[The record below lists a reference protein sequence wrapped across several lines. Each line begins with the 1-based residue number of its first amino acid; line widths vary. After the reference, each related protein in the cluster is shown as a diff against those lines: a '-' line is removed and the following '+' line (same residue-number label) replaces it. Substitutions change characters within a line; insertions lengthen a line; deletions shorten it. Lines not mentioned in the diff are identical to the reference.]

1 MAEEAF
7 NLAGDKIG
15 EVLTPEEMEEQKRQE
30 VEKARASWESQS
42 VKERDEKISTL
53 ESELEKLKE
62 KEINFSN
69 LRDKTRTQ
77 EEEQNKN
84 KTKID
89 ELESKLEQSKSELK
103 DFVVGDYRNNLI
115 DEVAMGDAEVK
126 KAIEEN
132 FKRIAGP
139 EDTKE
144 QVLNKVKE
152 AAGMTAA
159 QAGMTVTETVDFTNV
174 LSSGGSS
181 GRSVGFSSEGM
192 STEVREMARNRFG
205 ITDKVLK
212 EVEEFKKKNNYEG

>member
-42 VKERDEKISTL
+42 VEERDEKISTL

-159 QAGMTVTETVDFTNV
+159 QAGMIGQDIVDSTSILF
-174 LSSGGSS
+174 SGGSS
-181 GRSVGFSSEGM
+181 GKSVANGSVGEM
-192 STEVREMARNRFG
+192 SPEVKDMARSRFG

-212 EVEEFKKKNNYEG
+212 EVEEFKKKNNY